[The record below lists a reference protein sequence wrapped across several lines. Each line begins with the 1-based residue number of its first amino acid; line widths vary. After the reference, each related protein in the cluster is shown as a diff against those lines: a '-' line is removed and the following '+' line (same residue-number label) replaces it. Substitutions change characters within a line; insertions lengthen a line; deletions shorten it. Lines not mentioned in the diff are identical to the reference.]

1 MTRLRSLLVLLA
13 LFVAPTLA
21 VAQDQT
27 TRIGGRDVDVWRP
40 RGASSGR
47 QPVIIFSHGFGG
59 CGTQS
64 KFLTEA
70 LAERGYWV
78 FAPNH
83 KDARCGPGRGGTM
96 ARPEAAFR
104 NPEEWTDKS
113 YADRRDDV
121 RAIMKIL
128 RDSAALADRVDLNQ
142 LGLVGHS
149 LGGYT
154 VLGVAGAWTSW
165 KTPGIKAVLALS
177 PYAQPFLA
185 HSTLGGLSAP
195 VMFQGGTL
203 DLGITPWIRKN
214 AGGYAVS
221 PPPKYYVEFAGEGHF
236 AWTNLR
242 PEAHARIIRYSLAF
256 LDRYVRNQTSGGDV
270 LTKAGEGVSQL
281 RYHSELGTG
290 DQGPPSREG
299 QRGRSAG
306 AGAEIVTIHGNG
318 DSGPFDVFRLPRKL
332 SREDTSRHRVHSA
345 R

>member
-1 MTRLRSLLVLLA
+1 MTRLRSLPVLLA
-13 LFVAPTLA
+13 LFVTPTLVA
-21 VAQDQT
+21 AQDQT
-27 TRIGGRDVDVWRP
+27 LQIGGRDVDVWRP
-40 RGASSGR
+40 RGATSGR

-64 KFLTEA
+64 KFLTEG

-83 KDARCGPGRGGTM
+83 KDARCGPGRGGAM
-96 ARPEAAFR
+96 SRPEAPFG
-104 NPEEWTDKS
+104 NPEEWTDKN

-121 RAIMKIL
+121 RAIIKVL
-128 RDSAALADRVDLNQ
+128 RDSAALAARVDLNQ
-142 LGLVGHS
+142 LGLAGHS

-154 VLGVAGAWTSW
+154 VLGVAGAWASW

-214 AGGYAVS
+214 SGGYDAS
-221 PPPKYYVEFAGEGHF
+221 PTPKYYVEFAGQGHF

-242 PEAHARIIRYSLAF
+242 PEAHDRILQYSLAF
-256 LDRYVRNQTSGGDV
+256 LDRYVRNQTSGGAV
-270 LTKAGEGVSQL
+270 LTKAGQGVSQL

-290 DQGPPSREG
+290 EQGSAGRAGRRE
-299 QRGRSAG
+299 RSAWTG
-306 AGAEIVTIHGNG
+306 LVTIDANG
-318 DSGPFDVFRLPRKL
+318 DSGPFDVSRLPRQL
-332 SREDTSRHRVHSA
+332 SLENTSHHRVHSA

>member
-1 MTRLRSLLVLLA
+1 MARLRSFPILLA
-13 LFVAPTLA
+13 AFITPALA
-21 VAQDQT
+21 AAQDET
-27 TRIGGRDVDVWRP
+27 VKIGGRDVAVWRP
-40 RGASSGR
+40 RGATSGR

-83 KDARCGPGRGGTM
+83 KDARCGQAGRGGSM
-96 ARPEAAFR
+96 ARPEAPFR
-104 NPEEWTDKS
+104 DAEQWTDKS

-121 RAIMKIL
+121 RAIMKVL
-128 RDSAALADRVDLNQ
+128 HDSAALAARVDLNQ

-154 VLGVAGAWTSW
+154 VLGLAGAWSSW

-177 PYAQPFLA
+177 PYAQPFLV
-185 HSTLGGLSAP
+185 HNTLSGLSAP

-214 AGGYAVS
+214 SGGYDAS
-221 PPPKYYVEFAGEGHF
+221 PSPKYYVELAGEGHF

-242 PEAHARIIRYSLAF
+242 PDAHERILHYSVPF
-256 LDRYVRNQTSGGDV
+256 LDRYVRNQTSASDV
-270 LTKAGEGVSQL
+270 LTKASEGVSQL

-290 DQGPPSREG
+290 EQSSAGRAG
-299 QRGRSAG
+299 RRGRTAG
-306 AGAEIVTIHGNG
+306 LVTIDANG
-318 DSGPFDVFRLPRKL
+318 DSGSTDISRLPEHL
-332 SREDTSRHRVHSA
+332 SFENASRHRVRSA